1 VNEAEEFLEDFGEQ
15 ALSAADL
22 ERLLERACATNDRD
36 LRVLVKQYQAL
47 KHVTGE
53 LLERTEST
61 LRGSQSQQDQIL
73 KLAHFLI
80 HSGDPGAT

>member
-15 ALSAADL
+15 ALSVADL
-22 ERLLERACATNDRD
+22 ERLLERARTMNDRD

-47 KHVTGE
+47 KRVTGE

-61 LRGSQSQQDQIL
+61 LRGSQSQQNQIL

-80 HSGDPGAT
+80 HSDDPGAT

>member
-1 VNEAEEFLEDFGEQ
+1 MNEADEFLEDFDEQ

-22 ERLLERACATNDRD
+22 ERLLDRARTTNDRD

-47 KHVTGE
+47 KRVSEE

-61 LRGSQSQQDQIL
+61 LRGSQSQQDHIL

-80 HSGDPGAT
+80 HSERGDT